1 MWMEE
6 QKRVV
11 CKERTLEE
19 TPETIWNESSYGLTE
34 REGNW
39 NCRPSNISSPTQ
51 SFVRP
56 HHTNCLRVSWDT
68 SGSYICVY
76 NKFPLFIKAST
87 WIFCSNS
94 LQRRPN
100 FKADTQLSV
109 CIFDFPM
116 NFMNHFLSWLIERL
130 ESQKKW
136 VKESNE
142 MRGTIHSF
150 FEDILTTYGA
160 YGL

>member
-1 MWMEE
+1 
-6 QKRVV
+6 
-11 CKERTLEE
+11 
-19 TPETIWNESSYGLTE
+19 
-34 REGNW
+34 
-39 NCRPSNISSPTQ
+39 
-51 SFVRP
+51 
-56 HHTNCLRVSWDT
+56 
-68 SGSYICVY
+68 
-76 NKFPLFIKAST
+76 
-87 WIFCSNS
+87 
-94 LQRRPN
+94 
-100 FKADTQLSV
+100 
-109 CIFDFPM
+109 M